1 LYSFAELSVSINIG
15 SIFFIIENDPVF
27 ELQKAGLAH
36 NKKWFGLYS
45 CGHPVKKNTD
55 ELFF

>member
-1 LYSFAELSVSINIG
+1 LAVSINIG